1 MRTSAPRSVN
11 GDAFCAPKTA
21 ATAGWYRPVRRKR
34 GRAGLAL
41 ATRLH
46 GRRSC
51 RFGCRPRALALRGCA
66 QDAET
71 FRRRGRVRTK
81 RVPAKRSTKSLALVW
96 TDLLSDLQAI
106 GRLHCLDEVCDIL
119 GPRGSQMSH

>member
-11 GDAFCAPKTA
+11 KDAFCAPKTA
-21 ATAGWYRPVRRKR
+21 ATAGWYRPVRRKGQ
-34 GRAGLAL
+34 GRPRARDETPWPKVLP
-41 ATRLH
+41 
-46 GRRSC
+46 S
-51 RFGCRPRALALRGCA
+51 GCRPRALALRGCA
-66 QDAET
+66 RDAET

-96 TDLLSDLQAI
+96 TDPIYDLQAI